1 MKSLRV
7 LVVYG
12 IAVCSPPHLLV
23 SRLQAQTAA
32 SKSLP
37 LIVGSWKLNL
47 EKSNVRFPYD
57 RFEIRQYRMR
67 PDGFLVGLLITN
79 DAQGSFHYL
88 QFTARSDGKD
98 YPEYSDTIVADMIAA
113 GKQTSRTYAETVA
126 DDYTTDWTDKVD
138 GKITSHGKKI
148 VSKDGKTLTVT
159 VEDTSRIYVYD
170 RQ

>member
-47 EKSNVRFPYD
+47 EKSKVRFPYD

>member
-7 LVVYG
+7 LTGYG
-12 IAVCSPPHLLV
+12 LAASAVLQIIVCA
-23 SRLQAQTAA
+23 LQAQTPAG
-32 SKSLP
+32 KSSP

-57 RFEIRQYRMR
+57 RFEIRQYGLR

-79 DAQGSFHYL
+79 DAQGRFHYL
-88 QFTARSDGKD
+88 QFTAKSDGKD
-98 YPEYSDTIVADMIAA
+98 YPEYSDAVVADIIAV
-113 GKQTSRTYAETVA
+113 GKQTSRTYAETVV

-138 GKITSHGKKI
+138 GKVTSHGKKI

-159 VEDTSRIYVYD
+159 VQDTSRMYVYD